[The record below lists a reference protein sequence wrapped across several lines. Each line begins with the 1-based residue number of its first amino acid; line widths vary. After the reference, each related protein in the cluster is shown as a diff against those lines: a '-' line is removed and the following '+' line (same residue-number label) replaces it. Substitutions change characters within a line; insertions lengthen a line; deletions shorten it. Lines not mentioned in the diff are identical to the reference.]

1 MNAKQL
7 KILIVLAALSVVSG
21 FAAVLVL
28 MFQSGDDAPRVS
40 LAEDLAV
47 RQAAGN
53 YLQAW
58 QESAPERMYAYLSEN
73 DRARVTREEYRKHF
87 EAFPVYPLHFKLS
100 TVKLINADRA
110 TIKVHILW
118 PEPVKESDG
127 IEKDELLILVR
138 ENSIW
143 RIRESES
150 LN

>member
-47 RQAAGN
+47 RQTAGN

-58 QESAPERMYAYLSEN
+58 QEAAPERMYIYLSEN
-73 DRARVTREEYRKHF
+73 DKTRVPKDEYQKHF
-87 EAFPVYPLHFKLS
+87 EAFPVYPLHFKLG
-100 TVKLINADRA
+100 TVKLVNADRA
-110 TIKVHILW
+110 TIKVRVMW
-118 PEPVKESDG
+118 PETTQESG
-127 IEKDELLILVR
+127 ALEKDEQLVLVR

-143 RIRESES
+143 RIRENES

>member
-1 MNAKQL
+1 MDAKQL
-7 KILIVLAALSVVSG
+7 KILIVLIILGMVGGLGGVLIALS
-21 FAAVLVL
+21 
-28 MFQSGDDAPRVS
+28 QSGSVAPRVS

-58 QESAPERMYAYLSEN
+58 QESAPERMYAYLSE
-73 DRARVTREEYRKHF
+73 DDKARVSREEYKKHF

-100 TVKLINADRA
+100 TVKLVNADRA
-110 TIKVHILW
+110 TIKVRVLW